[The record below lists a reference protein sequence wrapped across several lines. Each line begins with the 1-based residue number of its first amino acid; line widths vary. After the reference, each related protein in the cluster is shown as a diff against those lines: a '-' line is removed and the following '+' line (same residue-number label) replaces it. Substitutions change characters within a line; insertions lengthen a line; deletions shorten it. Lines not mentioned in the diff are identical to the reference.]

1 MSEALS
7 EHIEYLT
14 LPGRNAAYRQAIASV
29 IQSGDT
35 VADLGCG
42 VGVLGLFCL
51 EAGASHCWG
60 IDSSDAICLAR
71 ESMAR
76 VGLADRHTAIAD
88 STFRTEL
95 PEKVDLIICDHV
107 GFMGF
112 DYGIIPLMRDAR
124 QRFLKPG
131 GKMIPQAIDLM
142 VAPVSSPFCRER
154 AEQWRGPLVPE
165 TFHWLDALAH
175 NRRYSH
181 NFVPSELLGGAVRLG
196 QIDFADDE
204 PDFFR
209 FDAVI
214 RAERAGTFDGFV
226 GWFDC
231 QLAGDVRMTNSPLDP
246 ASIQRPQAFFPA
258 LESFPV
264 EADDEVRLSFRFR
277 ADDRVIAWTIHP
289 PCGAPAQKLSTF
301 NGTVL
306 TPADLVKEA
315 GRSLALNPLGAARA
329 YVLAQVDGRRSGED
343 IIAKVLEER
352 PDLLPSELAIRDF
365 VQGVLARDCSGQ

>member
-1 MSEALS
+1 MGSAFS
-7 EHIEYLT
+7 EHIHYLT
-14 LPGRNAAYRQAIASV
+14 LPGRNALYRQAITSV
-29 IQSGDT
+29 IRPGDT

-60 IDSSDAICLAR
+60 IDSSDAIYLAR

-76 VGLADRHTAIAD
+76 AGLADRYTSIAA

-95 PEKVDLIICDHV
+95 RQKVDLIICDHV

-112 DYGIIPLMRDAR
+112 DYGIIALMRDAR

-131 GKMIPQAIDLM
+131 GTMIPEALALYA
-142 VAPVSSPFCRER
+142 APIMADACRDR
-154 AEQWRGPLVPE
+154 AARWSDPLVPPE
-165 TFHWLDALAH
+165 FHWLDVP
-175 NRRYSH
+175 NRNIRYSH
-181 NFVPSELLGGAVRLG
+181 EFTPDDLLGEPSMLG
-196 QIDFADDE
+196 DIDFAADE

-209 FDAVI
+209 FEANLRVT
-214 RAERAGTFDGFV
+214 RAGRFDGFA

-258 LESFPV
+258 LESFAV
-264 EADDEVRLSFRFR
+264 EPGDEVRLSFRFR
-277 ADDRVIAWTIHP
+277 ADDNTIAWTIHP
-289 PCGAPAQKLSTF
+289 PHGAAPQKLSTF
-301 NGTVL
+301 NSAVL
-306 TPADLVKEA
+306 TPADLVKDH
-315 GRSLALNPLGAARA
+315 GRSLALNSLGAARA
-329 YVLAQVDGRRSGED
+329 YVLAQVDGRRSGEA

-352 PDLLPSELAIRDF
+352 PDLLPTEQAIRDF
-365 VQGVLARDCSGQ
+365 VHGVLARDCSI